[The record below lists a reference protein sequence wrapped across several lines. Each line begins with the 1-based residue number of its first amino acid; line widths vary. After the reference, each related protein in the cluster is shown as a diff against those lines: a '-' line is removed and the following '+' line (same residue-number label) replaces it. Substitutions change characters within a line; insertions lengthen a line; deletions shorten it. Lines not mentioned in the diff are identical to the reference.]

1 MSFLFAAIVIL
12 GLAALGGLVLVA
24 QRRHADVL
32 AARLERAA
40 SDQQRAA
47 SDQQREAMADT
58 LERLMA
64 VNRNAMVGERELA
77 AADLDQRRA
86 AVEHLVEPIAESLRA
101 MSERL
106 GQLEISRQSAYA
118 GLSEQVRSLQASQEL
133 LRDEAANLVTALR
146 APAARGRWG
155 EIQLRRVVEMA
166 GMIAH
171 CDFTEQTTVTTD
183 DRRIRPDLVVRLP
196 GKKTVVVDAKVALEA
211 YLQAIEAKDDATARA
226 ALQRHARQVRT
237 HVDQLATKAYWSQ
250 FASAPDF
257 VVLFVPGDQLLSTAL
272 EHDPGLMEHA
282 VANNVLLATPVTLI
296 ALLRAV
302 AYGWQQEKLAENA
315 SQIAALGRELHDRIG
330 TFATHFAKV
339 GRSLDR
345 AVTSY
350 NEGAGSLESRV
361 LVQAR
366 RFQDLSVTDAEIP
379 EPVVIEKRTR
389 SLVGIAF
396 DEVEGDDDGGQPPL
410 ALEA

>member
-1 MSFLFAAIVIL
+1 MSFLIAAIVVL
-12 GLAALGGLVLVA
+12 GLAALGVLVLTA

-32 AARLERAA
+32 AARLERVAA
-40 SDQQRAA
+40 EHQRAA

-58 LERLMA
+58 VEQLMA
-64 VNRNAMVGERELA
+64 VNRHAMAGERDLA
-77 AADLDQRRA
+77 ASELDQRQA
-86 AVEHLVEPIAESLRA
+86 AVQHLVEPIAESLRA

-118 GLSEQVRSLQASQEL
+118 GLTEQVRSLQDTQEL
-133 LRDEAANLVTALR
+133 LRNEAANLVTALR

-166 GMIAH
+166 GMMAH

-211 YLQAIEAKDDATARA
+211 YLQAIEATDDTTARA

-257 VVLFVPGDQLLSTAL
+257 VVLFVPGDQLLSCAL
-272 EHDPGLMEHA
+272 EHDPALMEHA

-330 TFATHFAKV
+330 TFANHFAKV
-339 GRSLDR
+339 GRGLDR
-345 AVTSY
+345 AVTCF
-350 NEGAGSLESRV
+350 NEAAGSLESRV

-366 RFQDLSVTDAEIP
+366 RFQDLSVTDTEIP
-379 EPVVIEKRTR
+379 EPVAIEKRTR
-389 SLVGIAF
+389 SLVGITS
-396 DEVEGDDDGGQPPL
+396 DEDDGDTGQPPL

>member
-1 MSFLFAAIVIL
+1 MSFLIAAIVVL
-12 GLAALGGLVLVA
+12 GLAAVGVLVLAA
-24 QRRHADVL
+24 QRRHADAL
-32 AARLERAA
+32 AARLERVAA
-40 SDQQRAA
+40 DQQRGA
-47 SDQQREAMADT
+47 SEQQREALADT

-64 VNRNAMVGERELA
+64 VNRNAMAGERDLA

-86 AVEHLVEPIAESLRA
+86 AVQHLVEPIAESLRV

-118 GLSEQVRSLQASQEL
+118 GLTEQVRSLQDAQEL
-133 LRDEAANLVTALR
+133 LRNEAANLVTALR

-166 GMIAH
+166 GMMAH

-211 YLQAIEAKDDATARA
+211 YLQAVEADDDTAART

-257 VVLFVPGDQLLSTAL
+257 VVLFVPGDQLLSAAL
-272 EHDPGLMEHA
+272 EHDPALMEHA

-330 TFATHFAKV
+330 TFAAHFAKV

-350 NEGAGSLESRV
+350 NDAAGSLESRV

-366 RFQDLSVTDAEIP
+366 RFQDLSVTDCEIP
-379 EPVVIEKRTR
+379 EPVAIEKRTR
-389 SLVGIAF
+389 SLVGIVVEE
-396 DEVEGDDDGGQPPL
+396 DEDDGGQPPL